1 MENITKE
8 QFLLYKKA
16 LKLENIIDLETLIIH
31 YQDALLD
38 YYDDN
43 IYDISKLNLIMESFL
58 YFTQFEII
66 ENDYNKLIDKFFEMR
81 QKENLDISEF
91 SRSEF
96 IYMQSILITT
106 DLLKDVVEIM
116 NEDQIKSVYESL
128 YKLFSIYETI
138 KKYEQTQNN
147 VQKNKSIIWYFF
159 FLHSINEKNI
169 KKSLKNPWFS
179 YN

>member
-16 LKLENIIDLETLIIH
+16 LKLENIINLETLIIH

-147 VQKNKSIIWYFF
+147 VQKNKSII
-159 FLHSINEKNI
+159 
-169 KKSLKNPWFS
+169 
-179 YN
+179 

>member
-147 VQKNKSIIWYFF
+147 VQKNKSII
-159 FLHSINEKNI
+159 
-169 KKSLKNPWFS
+169 
-179 YN
+179 